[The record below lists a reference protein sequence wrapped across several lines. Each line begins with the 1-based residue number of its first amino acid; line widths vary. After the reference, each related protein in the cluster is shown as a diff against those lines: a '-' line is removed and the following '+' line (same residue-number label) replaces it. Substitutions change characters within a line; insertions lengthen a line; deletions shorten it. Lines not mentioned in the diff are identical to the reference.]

1 MAVRTPDSGFENLER
16 RYESVARLV
25 PYLLLVVP
33 FIPYV
38 LSQAPSAGAIGITA
52 GVAVAAG
59 AWVAW
64 MVVLHPGPPR
74 RPWQGYVYVAGLLVF
89 IAVLTFRSPWFA
101 FFTWIGFLHA
111 GQYLA
116 GAWRWIGCAVV
127 AFFIGMAQSGGF
139 HRPTVALVAI
149 WVLLAGVDMV
159 LIGVFTMLGVKTEE
173 QNKAR
178 KQMIA
183 ELAEANHR
191 LEQMIAEN
199 TGLQAQLL
207 TQAREAGAG
216 DERQRMAREIHDTIA
231 QGLTGIVTQLEAAQ
245 QTSNDAERERRI
257 DNAKRLARH
266 SLAEARRSVQALRPQ
281 ALEDSRLP
289 EALADEVARWSVT
302 SGVTGDVETTGE
314 ARALHPEVE
323 VTLLRVAQEALANV
337 AKHAGASRAGVTLS
351 YMEDVVSLDVRD
363 DGAGFAVTERNGHL
377 AGETP
382 AAGGFGLI
390 AMRQRVSRLA
400 GQLEIESEPGAGTAV
415 SASLPAIPLGEVR
428 VSQTIRLLI
437 ADDHPVVRDG
447 LRGIFEASGEFE
459 VAGEAANGREAVDR
473 AAALHPDVV
482 LMDLRMPVLDGVSAI
497 KLLAEKGIGARVL
510 VLTTFDTD
518 TDVVPAIEA
527 GATGYLLKDSPPDEL
542 LRGVRAAARGE
553 AVLSP
558 SVATRLLGQVRQ
570 PAREPLSQRELDILG
585 LIAQGCSNRE
595 AAARLFISEATVKT
609 HVLHIYAKLGVN
621 DRAAAVATGFERG
634 LLPRP

>member
-1 MAVRTPDSGFENLER
+1 MA
-16 RYESVARLV
+16 
-25 PYLLLVVP
+25 
-33 FIPYV
+33 I
-38 LSQAPSAGAIGITA
+38 
-52 GVAVAAG
+52 
-59 AWVAW
+59 
-64 MVVLHPGPPR
+64 
-74 RPWQGYVYVAGLLVF
+74 
-89 IAVLTFRSPWFA
+89 
-101 FFTWIGFLHA
+101 FFS
-111 GQYLA
+111 
-116 GAWRWIGCAVV
+116 
-127 AFFIGMAQSGGF
+127 MAQAGGF
-139 HRPTVALVAI
+139 HRPTVPLVVI
-149 WVLLAGVDMV
+149 WVLLACVDV
-159 LIGVFTMLGVKTEE
+159 GLIGVFIRLGVKTEE
-173 QNKAR
+173 HNLAR
-178 KQMIA
+178 KGMIA
-183 ELAEANHR
+183 ELADANHR
-191 LEQMIAEN
+191 LEEMIAEN

-216 DERQRMAREIHDTIA
+216 DERQRMAREIHDTLA

-245 QTSNDAERERRI
+245 QTVREDERERRI
-257 DNAKRLARH
+257 DNAKRLARD

-281 ALEDSRLP
+281 VLEDSRLP
-289 EALADEVARWSVT
+289 EALAEEVARWSAT
-302 SGVTGDVETTGE
+302 SGVAGEMETTGQ
-314 ARALHPEVE
+314 ARLLHPEVE

-337 AKHAGASRAGVTLS
+337 AKHAGAARAGVTLS

-363 DGAGFAVTERNGHL
+363 DGAGFAVAPVEEGRANGHL
-377 AGETP
+377 ADGTS

-390 AMRQRVSRLA
+390 SMRQRVTRLA
-400 GQLEIESEPGAGTAV
+400 GPAGNRIGTRGGHGRVGQPARHTPGR
-415 SASLPAIPLGEVR
+415 VR
-428 VSQTIRLLI
+428 MSPVIRLLI

-473 AAALHPDVV
+473 AAALRPDVV

-497 KLLAEKGIGARVL
+497 KLLAEKGVAARVL

-585 LIAQGCSNRE
+585 PDR
-595 AAARLFISEATVKT
+595 ARL
-609 HVLHIYAKLGVN
+609 LQ
-621 DRAAAVATGFERG
+621 
-634 LLPRP
+634 P